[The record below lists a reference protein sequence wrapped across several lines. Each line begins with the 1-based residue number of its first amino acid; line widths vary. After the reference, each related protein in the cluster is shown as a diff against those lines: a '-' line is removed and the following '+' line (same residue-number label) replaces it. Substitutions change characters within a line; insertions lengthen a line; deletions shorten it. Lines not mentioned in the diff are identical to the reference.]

1 MLLGLAIAFV
11 HQFCRQAAASQ
22 PPITPGAA
30 MQAGQEVADAAVV
43 RQRYDAGASV
53 RLLHPQ
59 HYHDASWRVLSA
71 LEAAFQCPMGC
82 NVYLT
87 PPSSQ
92 VRPRCCVAC
101 GALWVAIS
109 TVCEPCFLHPMG

>member
-1 MLLGLAIAFV
+1 
-11 HQFCRQAAASQ
+11 
-22 PPITPGAA
+22 
-30 MQAGQEVADAAVV
+30 MQAGHKVADAGVV

-59 HYHDASWRVLSA
+59 HYHDAMWRVLSA

-92 VRPRCCVAC
+92 VRPRCSVAC
-101 GALWVAIS
+101 GALREANGTFVNLGFCTPWADAKLRDVA
-109 TVCEPCFLHPMG
+109 